1 MLNSHFVLWTIR
13 ACDLSGALSKDEQ
26 QIAGE
31 QVFEETTCDPA
42 IVFAVKSELMCVTAK
57 LALMHAVEII

>member
-1 MLNSHFVLWTIR
+1 MSTVLVVMGTRDNDNSTAGIR

-42 IVFAVKSELMCVTAK
+42 IVFAVKSELMCVTA
-57 LALMHAVEII
+57 